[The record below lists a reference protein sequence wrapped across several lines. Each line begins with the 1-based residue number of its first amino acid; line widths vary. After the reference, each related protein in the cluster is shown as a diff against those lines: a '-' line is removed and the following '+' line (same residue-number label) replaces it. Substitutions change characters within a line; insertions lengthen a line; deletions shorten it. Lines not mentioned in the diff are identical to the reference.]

1 MTCFAN
7 TYSITSLEISPCY
20 HVASSLAMINE
31 QVAKQLEQARAE
43 YARLEEQ
50 MSDPQVIT
58 SPQYRNIT
66 QRYAHLRDLINL
78 GEQWEQV
85 TSSISEEEE
94 MWETEEDLREEIDE
108 ALEKDRTK
116 LQQVE
121 AKFLNLAIPPD
132 PRDRKTAIVEIRPG
146 TGGDESSLFAADL
159 FRMYTR
165 FGEANGFKISLLDS
179 HPTPLGGFKQITFA
193 IEGKNAFG
201 RFRYE
206 SGVHRVQRVPE
217 TESAGRIHT
226 STASVVVLPEAEDV
240 EVNID
245 PNDLKIDTFRS
256 TGPGGQSVN
265 TTDSAVRITHIP
277 TGLVV
282 SCQDEKSQ
290 HKNKAQAMRV
300 LRSRLKD
307 RLEKEHEAELSA
319 TRRKQ
324 IGSGDRSEKI
334 RTYNFPQNRVT
345 DHRIGLTLYHLHDI
359 LEGDLTALLDAL
371 RKADL
376 EEQTL

>member
-1 MTCFAN
+1 
-7 TYSITSLEISPCY
+7 
-20 HVASSLAMINE
+20 
-31 QVAKQLEQARAE
+31 
-43 YARLEEQ
+43 
-50 MSDPQVIT
+50 
-58 SPQYRNIT
+58 
-66 QRYAHLRDLINL
+66 
-78 GEQWEQV
+78 
-85 TSSISEEEE
+85 
-94 MWETEEDLREEIDE
+94 
-108 ALEKDRTK
+108 
-116 LQQVE
+116 
-121 AKFLNLAIPPD
+121 
-132 PRDRKTAIVEIRPG
+132 RDRKTAIVEIRAG

-165 FGEANGFKISLLDS
+165 YAEANGFKVSLLDS

-226 STASVVVLPEAEDV
+226 STASVVVLPEAEEV

-290 HKNKAQAMRV
+290 HKNRAQAMRV

-359 LEGDLTALLDAL
+359 LEGDLTELLTAL

-376 EEQTL
+376 EEKTA